1 MKKII
6 MLMLIFVT
14 AAIAQTPY
22 TVMNLDGRTTDS
34 TTSWLWVM
42 NERAMP
48 RDNFIIEG
56 AWNNATGTF
65 DGDIEIYGSIDPV
78 AFASFNTTASGV
90 LLQTIAID
98 TTYGS
103 FAIELE
109 NRGWKALKFKFDVN
123 TLDSADVLIKTNM
136 RDN

>member
-1 MKKII
+1 
-6 MLMLIFVT
+6 MLMFVT

-22 TVMNLDGRTTDS
+22 TIFNLDGRTTDS
-34 TTSWLWVM
+34 TTAWLWIQ
-42 NERAMP
+42 NERALP

-56 AWNNATGTF
+56 AWNNATGTY
-65 DGDIEIYGSIDPV
+65 DGDIEIYGSLDPL
-78 AFASFNTTASGV
+78 AFAAFNTTVSGV
-90 LLQTIAID
+90 LLETIPVD

-103 FAIELE
+103 FGIQFE